1 MVNYDEIVFL
11 RITLG
16 YFHAANYQTVNWVT
30 LILFLTVGLYGEII
44 KICGSITYRVSI
56 AVKK

>member
-1 MVNYDEIVFL
+1 MVNYDGIVYL

-30 LILFLTVGLYGEII
+30 LILFLTVGLYEEII
-44 KICGSITYRVSI
+44 KRCGPITESRSQ
-56 AVKK
+56 